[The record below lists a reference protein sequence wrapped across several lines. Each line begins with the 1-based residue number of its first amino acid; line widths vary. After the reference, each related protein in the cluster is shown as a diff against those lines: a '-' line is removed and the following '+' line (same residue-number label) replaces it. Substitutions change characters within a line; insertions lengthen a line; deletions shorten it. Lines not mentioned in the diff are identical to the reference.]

1 MSMSACIN
9 AAFILN
15 TLQVVLVEISTFI
28 IMMFFLSDT
37 SYNSSSLEINNS
49 EFWRGVGTIDPEQPF
64 GLTGGLVIVAGV
76 FNHDIHITINNTVIA
91 ENSGILAGNLA
102 INIVFGTEHVT
113 VRLEDVTFSQV
124 M

>member
-1 MSMSACIN
+1 
-9 AAFILN
+9 
-15 TLQVVLVEISTFI
+15 
-28 IMMFFLSDT
+28 MMFFLSDT